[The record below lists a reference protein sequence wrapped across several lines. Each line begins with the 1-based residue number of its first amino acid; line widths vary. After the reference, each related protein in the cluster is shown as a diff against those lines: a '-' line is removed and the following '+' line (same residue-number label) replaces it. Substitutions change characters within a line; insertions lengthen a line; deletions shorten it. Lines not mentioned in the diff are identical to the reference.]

1 METSLS
7 EAVSFQWVLHNALS
21 SFVLGSLAFVP
32 VAIFLNLVVI
42 PLHTHGLTFVPTA
55 PWYQLLVWWLLV
67 TILQFLPI
75 ETDTISEYR
84 TVIEDRADAATSA
97 YAAVFAALD
106 QRHIPVRAK
115 PTRIRS
121 DILNREVVNNRLL
134 VRDRS
139 YEIYVTVF
147 AYGTSLY
154 IGWTMY
160 RNRRRHILV
169 RTYWKDLIWK
179 DLLGGIGGRSGDV
192 NQMLRTEKVRAMRE
206 AVHSAVLEGAEAA
219 MNRVEVPLA
228 ATFGMDLPIHDLD
241 GPDAPAT

>member
-1 METSLS
+1 METGLS
-7 EAVSFQWVLHNALS
+7 EAVSFQWVLYNALS
-21 SFVLGSLAFVP
+21 SLVLGTLAFLP
-32 VAIFLNLVVI
+32 VAIVVNLVVV
-42 PLHTHGLTFVPTA
+42 PFHAHGLTFVPTA
-55 PWYQLLVWWLLV
+55 PRYQLLVWWLLI

-75 ETDTISEYR
+75 ETDAISEYR
-84 TVIEDRADAATSA
+84 AVIEDRADAAASA

-106 QRHIPVRAK
+106 RRHIPVRAK

-121 DILNREVVNNRLL
+121 DILTREVVNNRLL

-154 IGWTMY
+154 IGWSMY
-160 RNRRRHILV
+160 RNRRRHVLI

-219 MNRVEVPLA
+219 MNGVDVPLA
-228 ATFGMDLPIHDLD
+228 ATFGTDLPILDLD
-241 GPDAPAT
+241 DPDAPTT